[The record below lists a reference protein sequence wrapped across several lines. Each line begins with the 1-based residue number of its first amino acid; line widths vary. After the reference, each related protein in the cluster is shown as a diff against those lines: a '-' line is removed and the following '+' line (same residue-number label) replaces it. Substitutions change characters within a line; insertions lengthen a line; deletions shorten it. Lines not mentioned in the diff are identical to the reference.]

1 MTVDGRGGTMGDD
14 EPSEASRFEWLDD
27 DGRSRLDTDMRM
39 LNGVNP
45 LLRAAVAQMMERWS
59 QAMLRVWLRPDA
71 REVMSRY
78 TSGEAVFAFVEDKVW
93 VLPAEDVRLPDLG
106 DGG

>member
-1 MTVDGRGGTMGDD
+1 MGDD
-14 EPSEASRFEWLDD
+14 EPGEASRFEWLDD
-27 DGRSRLDTDMRM
+27 DGRSRLDADMRM

-45 LLRAAVAQMMERWS
+45 LLRAAVAQMMARWS
-59 QAMLRVWLRPDA
+59 QSMLRVWLRPDA
-71 REVMSRY
+71 SEVMSRY

-93 VLPAEDVRLPDLG
+93 VLPAKDVRLPDLG

>member
-1 MTVDGRGGTMGDD
+1 MGDD